1 MKKTPRRPVARVGE
15 PAPSPT
21 PTASRAPAPT
31 RVRKPPKRPT
41 NLTLDPEA
49 VARGERFSA
58 RHGTS
63 LSQLVTRFLHALP
76 ADEGA
81 EQPLAKRALTPPVRR
96 LHGIVAGGGTD
107 RDAYRARLVEKY
119 GGR

>member
-1 MKKTPRRPVARVGE
+1 MKKSPRRPVARVSE

-21 PTASRAPAPT
+21 PAASRATAT
-31 RVRKPPKRPT
+31 SRTSKPPKRPT
-41 NLTLDPEA
+41 NLTLDAEA
-49 VARGERFSA
+49 IARGERFSA

-76 ADEGA
+76 ADEGT
-81 EQPLAKRALTPPVRR
+81 ERPLAKRALTPPVRR
-96 LHGIVAGGGTD
+96 LYGIAGGGATD